1 MKQIVYIFTL
11 VLIMV
16 LLNTANAAV
25 NIVVSESGSDVIF
38 TSSGT
43 INTAVCSSR
52 QSGWILLPGDVGLRA
67 STAEIGF
74 GRVGDLVDLCVTYI
88 TGVTSLGS
96 VPAFAG
102 ASGVTPAFF
111 IYPNGFW
118 GPPGFTSS
126 TSFANTMTF
135 TGKTIA
141 SMGLAPGTYVFTL
154 TNGAASD
161 FITIYIPNTAPVSIS
176 TIPTLSEWAMIFM
189 ASFIAMFAARRLRRR

>member
-1 MKQIVYIFTL
+1 MKQIAYIFSL
-11 VLIMV
+11 VLVMV

-52 QSGWILLPGDVGLRA
+52 QSGWTVNPGDVGVRA

-74 GRVGDLVDLCVTYI
+74 GRVGDHVDHCVTNI
-88 TGVTSLGS
+88 TGVTSLGGGS
-96 VPAFAG
+96 AFAG
-102 ASGVTPAFF
+102 ASGVTPAFY
-111 IYPNGFW
+111 IYPSGFW

-141 SMGLAPGTYVFTL
+141 SMGLVPGTYVFTL

-161 FITIYIPNTAPVSIS
+161 SITIYIPNTAPASIS
-176 TIPTLSEWAMIFM
+176 TIPTLSEWAMILM